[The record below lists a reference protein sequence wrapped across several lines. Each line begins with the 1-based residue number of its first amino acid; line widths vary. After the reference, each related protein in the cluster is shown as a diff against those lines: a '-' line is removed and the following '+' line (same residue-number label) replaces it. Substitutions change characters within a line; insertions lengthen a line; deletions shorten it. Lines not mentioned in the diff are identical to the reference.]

1 MLLALDT
8 ATQTASIAIYHLE
21 TDTLLGEWTWQA
33 QRRQTQDLLVTTQ
46 QLLQQLRLKPEQVTA
61 LAVTTGPGSFTGVR
75 IAISAVK
82 GIAIGL
88 PHPPKVLGIPTL
100 CVTAWPWLALAL
112 QSKLHKSENIILCP
126 YIQAGRGRYNW
137 LLSSVDSAESTFARP
152 DAATHSVG
160 TNEEFVTMLQS
171 LQPSFVWAIGEL
183 TTELHG
189 AIIDL
194 EHVTIVDAVSGL
206 RRAGNLARLA
216 ARYFAANIQD
226 NLEDLQPLYLRSP

>member
-21 TDTLLGEWTWQA
+21 SDTLLGEWTWQA

-61 LAVTTGPGSFTGVR
+61 LAVTTGPGSFTSVR
-75 IAISAVK
+75 IAISAIK

-88 PHPPKVLGIPTL
+88 PHSPKVLGIPTL
-100 CVTAWPWLALAL
+100 SVTAWPWFILAR
-112 QSKLHKSENIILCP
+112 QFKRHKSENMFVCP

-137 LLSSVDSAESTFARP
+137 HLSSVHSAESTFSRP
-152 DAATHSVG
+152 NVDAHSAG
-160 TNEEFVTMLQS
+160 TSEEFVAALQS
-171 LQPSFVWAIGEL
+171 LQPSLVWVIGEL
-183 TTELHG
+183 TTELHT
-189 AIIDL
+189 AMTPL
-194 EHVTIVDAVSGL
+194 EFVTVVDTVSSL

-216 ARYFAANIQD
+216 AQYFAANIQD
-226 NLEDLQPLYLRSP
+226 DLETLQPLYLRSP